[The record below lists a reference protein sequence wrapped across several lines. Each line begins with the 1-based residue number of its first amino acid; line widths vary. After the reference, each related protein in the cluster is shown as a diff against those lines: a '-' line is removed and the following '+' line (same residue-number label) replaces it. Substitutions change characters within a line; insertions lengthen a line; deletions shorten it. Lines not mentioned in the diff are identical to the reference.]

1 LDSRARDE
9 VRGAKN
15 VHSGELRDKCHLDL
29 NWNPSITHW
38 NSSHIPRTNVMSE
51 FQSEL
56 NVLYNKYL
64 LQLFMNTELFK
75 KRFPISALRLSVANL
90 SLFIL
95 RYTCPARPRR
105 RLRPCSDH
113 TIRNLCRIG
122 HNLLPAHNYTLCL
135 DSRNPY
141 YTYTH
146 TAQIRTRHSHSCLRQ
161 NSSRRHRSIDPN
173 ASLRFS

>member
-1 LDSRARDE
+1 
-9 VRGAKN
+9 
-15 VHSGELRDKCHLDL
+15 
-29 NWNPSITHW
+29 
-38 NSSHIPRTNVMSE
+38 MSE

-90 SLFIL
+90 SLFII
-95 RYTCPARPRR
+95 RYTCLARPRR

-122 HNLLPAHNYTLCL
+122 HNLLPAHSYTLCL

-161 NSSRRHRSIDPN
+161 NSSRRHRSIDPLRTCGRVSDWLIDSCSTSSQSGRLVVISPLS
-173 ASLRFS
+173 ASQP